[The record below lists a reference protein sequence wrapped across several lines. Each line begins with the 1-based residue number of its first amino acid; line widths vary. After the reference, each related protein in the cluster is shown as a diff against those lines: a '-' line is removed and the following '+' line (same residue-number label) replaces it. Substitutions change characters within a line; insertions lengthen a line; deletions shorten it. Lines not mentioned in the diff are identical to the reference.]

1 MVTTVMVPA
10 FDTKNPAML
19 SPTLVGQVLRGQLGY
34 QGVIVTGALDGEGL
48 IQYMQQQ
55 GYPNAA
61 QGLAEASV
69 RAFLAGN
76 DLLECPIEPDRLAA
90 VVAAMTQAV
99 ASGRISS
106 ARLRASVHHII
117 RLKGELGLM
126 PVP

>member
-1 MVTTVMVPA
+1 VH
-10 FDTKNPAML
+10 
-19 SPTLVGQVLRGQLGY
+19 
-34 QGVIVTGALDGEGL
+34 GVVHTAVKDIITFGTNAGIVTSYAG
-48 IQYMQQQ
+48 
-55 GYPNAA
+55 
-61 QGLAEASV
+61 V
-69 RAFLAGN
+69 FLAGN